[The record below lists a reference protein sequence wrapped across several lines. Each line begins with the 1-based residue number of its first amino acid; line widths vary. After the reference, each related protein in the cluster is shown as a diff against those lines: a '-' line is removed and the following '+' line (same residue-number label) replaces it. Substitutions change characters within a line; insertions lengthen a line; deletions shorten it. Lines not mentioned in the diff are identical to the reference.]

1 MSQEASSHADED
13 RKLREE
19 VEARNRADS
28 VAYSNRK
35 MLREAATRC
44 PRPRRR
50 ASRRPSR
57 S

>member
-13 RKLREE
+13 RKLRER

-28 VAYSNRK
+28 VAYSTEK
-35 MLREAATRC
+35 MLREAGDKV
-44 PRPRRR
+44 PPPRRR